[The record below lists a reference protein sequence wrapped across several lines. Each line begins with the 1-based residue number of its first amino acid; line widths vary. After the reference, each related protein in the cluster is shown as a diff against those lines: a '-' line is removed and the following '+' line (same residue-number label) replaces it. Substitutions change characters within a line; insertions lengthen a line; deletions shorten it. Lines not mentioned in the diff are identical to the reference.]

1 MSLYDKRV
9 GYVSTI
15 DKETKIV
22 YKEQDLKESIKELE
36 EVLDWI
42 SKEISIQPTDKG
54 VSHLKN
60 QIIGYII
67 PIAKEKVNKIVG
79 GKLTK

>member
-1 MSLYDKRV
+1 MSLSDNIINIGTGIIHVEYIK
-9 GYVSTI
+9 
-15 DKETKIV
+15 KH
-22 YKEQDLKESIKELE
+22 IKELE